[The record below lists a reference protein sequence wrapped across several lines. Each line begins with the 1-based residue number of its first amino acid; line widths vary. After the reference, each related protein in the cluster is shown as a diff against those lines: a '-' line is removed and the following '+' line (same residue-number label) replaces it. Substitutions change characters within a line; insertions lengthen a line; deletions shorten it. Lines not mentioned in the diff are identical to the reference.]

1 MTAEIKYRVA
11 EPKDEQEVLQLLKD
25 YFYPDEPLNKSS
37 GCHDKEDEDFAI
49 GTIKQGLC
57 TIAEAFDADHPDGYI
72 IGCRLSY
79 PSSKDQIE
87 EDSVKQPPI
96 TNFDKIVGFL
106 GMLEAK
112 ADVFGRYNV
121 EKIAQGHMLCV
132 HKDFRG
138 KGIAKQLYVENIE
151 LARKLGYPIYVCDCT
166 SLFSA
171 KLCEKLGMELTA
183 TMQFDEFADEN
194 GNAYY
199 KPPPPHDY
207 ARSFALR
214 L

>member
-1 MTAEIKYRVA
+1 MSEIKYRTA
-11 EPKDEQEVLQLLKD
+11 DTKDEEKVLQLLREH
-25 YFYPDEPLNKSS
+25 FYPDEPLCQSC
-37 GCHDKEDEDFAI
+37 GIHDEEDEKFAI
-49 GTIKQGLC
+49 GIIKHGLC
-57 TIAEAFDADHPDGYI
+57 NIAEVFDASHPDGYI

-79 PSSKDQIE
+79 PSIKE
-87 EDSVKQPPI
+87 ERSAKFEDTIPTTPFQ
-96 TNFDKIVGFL
+96 KIVAFL
-106 GMLEAK
+106 GMLSAK
-112 ADVFGRYNV
+112 SNVFDRFNV
-121 EKIAQGHMLCV
+121 ERIAQGHMLTV

-151 LARKLGYPIYVCDCT
+151 LARKLGYPMYVCDCT

-183 TMQFDEFADEN
+183 TLQFDEFSDAN

-199 KPPPPHDY
+199 SPPPPHDY
-207 ARSFALR
+207 ARSYALR

>member
-1 MTAEIKYRVA
+1 MSVIKYRVA
-11 EPKDEQEVLQLLKD
+11 EQKDEPAVLQLLRD
-25 YFYPDEPLNKSS
+25 YFYPDEPLNKSC
-37 GCHDKEDEDFAI
+37 GTHDKEDEEFAI
-49 GTIKQGLC
+49 GTIKHGLC
-57 TIAEAFDADHPDGYI
+57 TIAEVFDASHPDGYI
-72 IGCRLSY
+72 IGCRLAY
-79 PSSKDQIE
+79 PSTKDEAE
-87 EDSVKQPPI
+87 EGIQKSPPV
-96 TNFDKIVGFL
+96 TNFEKIVAFL

-112 ADVFGRYNV
+112 ANIFQRFNV
-121 EKIAQGHMLCV
+121 ERIAQGHMLSV
-132 HKDFRG
+132 HENFRG

-183 TMQFDEFADEN
+183 TMQFDEFADAN

-199 KPPPPHDY
+199 QPPPPHDY
-207 ARSFALR
+207 ARSYALR

>member
-1 MTAEIKYRVA
+1 MSEIKYRAA
-11 EPKDEQEVLQLLKD
+11 ETKDEEKVLQLLRE
-25 YFYPDEPLNKSS
+25 YFYPDEPLNQSC
-37 GCHDKEDEDFAI
+37 GNHDPEDESFAI
-49 GTIKQGLC
+49 GLIKQGLC
-57 TIAEAFDADHPDGYI
+57 NIAEVFDAAHPDGYI

-79 PSSKDQIE
+79 PNAKGEGSDKS
-87 EDSVKQPPI
+87 EDIIPTTPFQ
-96 TNFDKIVGFL
+96 KIVAFL
-106 GMLEAK
+106 GMLTAK
-112 ADVFGRYNV
+112 SNVFERFNV
-121 EKIAQGHMLCV
+121 ERTAQGHIVCV

-151 LARKLGYPIYVCDCT
+151 LARKLGYPMYVCDCT

-183 TMQFDEFADEN
+183 TLQFDEFLDAN

-207 ARSFALR
+207 ARSYALR

>member
-1 MTAEIKYRVA
+1 MSEIKYRNA
-11 EPKDEQEVLQLLKD
+11 ETKDEEAVLQLLRD
-25 YFYPDEPLNKSS
+25 HFYPDEPLNKSKGS
-37 GCHDKEDEDFAI
+37 HDKADEDFAI
-49 GTIKQGLC
+49 GTIKHGLC
-57 TIAEAFDADHPDGYI
+57 TIAEVFDASHPDGYI
-72 IGCRLSY
+72 VGCRLSY
-79 PSSKDQIE
+79 PSAREDVEAE
-87 EDSVKQPPI
+87 EPKTSPP
-96 TNFDKIVGFL
+96 TTDFEKIVAFL

-112 ADVFGRYNV
+112 SNVFQRFNV
-121 EKIAQGHMLCV
+121 EKIAQGHMLSV

-183 TMQFDEFADEN
+183 TMQFDEFADAN

-199 KPPPPHDY
+199 QPPPPHDF